1 MCSKLFNCC
10 HCCCSSASFRI
21 QEQDSNNNCHN
32 ETRLA
37 FTLSPSLSTF
47 TRRCCNLATAPCL
60 VASCVCVSSAGRG
73 PRSSSRVLT
82 NFVAVVFSLSV
93 SLSRCFR
100 FVRCQ
105 QHFFN
110 WFRLLACLVSWPC
123 PNCAC
128 IPACVCV
135 CVSLLPQLLTR
146 CCCTK
151 LGERD

>member
-37 FTLSPSLSTF
+37 LSFSPSLSTF

-60 VASCVCVSSAGRG
+60 VASCVCVSPAGRG

-82 NFVAVVFSLSV
+82 NFVAVVFSISLSLSMLSFRSV
-93 SLSRCFR
+93 SATFL
-100 FVRCQ
+100 Q
-105 QHFFN
+105 
-110 WFRLLACLVSWPC
+110 LVSFAGLSC
-123 PNCAC
+123 ILAMSQLCLY

-135 CVSLLPQLLTR
+135 CLYCRS
-146 CCCTK
+146 C
-151 LGERD
+151 